1 MIHQYERD
9 ALHQQI
15 KKGDYQV
22 AANIY
27 KSKHIRQINR
37 RYLQRFIEGTNNP
50 TGARAGPTAR
60 PCSGPAAPAAP
71 AIPDGPRAWS
81 AAGYT
86 LGGRPVGIPSF
97 FDRGRVP
104 AHDS

>member
-50 TGARAGPTAR
+50 TGARAGSHQPIHMYEAV
-60 PCSGPAAPAAP
+60 AE
-71 AIPDGPRAWS
+71 AISTRLQRENNTTDQATDIRKRLIEQITRDTKPQPMP
-81 AAGYT
+81 
-86 LGGRPVGIPSF
+86 L
-97 FDRGRVP
+97 
-104 AHDS
+104 